1 MAPEPIKCPVCYR
14 EFSVAGYLER
24 HIKQTKD
31 DAHKQEFVRQERT
44 QIDRISK
51 TIKRVEALARSRLP
65 SHAQRQPLQ
74 QPNDNLKLGSN
85 EAMHVDL
92 YNIND
97 QEEYSNSEDEDDSED
112 EDSYSNFGLDP
123 GYGDETDHGNSDIGD
138 DVSDCPSLL
147 SLSNDE
153 SDSSS
158 WQGDFEDDDMPD
170 VLMEPEAEAG
180 FDFLPPLKPA
190 SPNFPDYSTS
200 GIHSDPTYPSNIRK
214 SCFCLGVPRVA

>member
-1 MAPEPIKCPVCYR
+1 MFPLFFHSATLSSQLSTPTGMAPEPIKCPVCYR

-51 TIKRVEALARSRLP
+51 TIERVEALACSRLP

-97 QEEYSNSEDEDDSED
+97 QEEYSDSED

-123 GYGDETDHGNSDIGD
+123 SYGDETDHGNSDIED
-138 DVSDCPSLL
+138 NVSDCPSLL
-147 SLSNDE
+147 SLSDDK
-153 SDSSS
+153 SD
-158 WQGDFEDDDMPD
+158 WQGGMFS
-170 VLMEPEAEAG
+170 
-180 FDFLPPLKPA
+180 F
-190 SPNFPDYSTS
+190 
-200 GIHSDPTYPSNIRK
+200 I
-214 SCFCLGVPRVA
+214 